1 MKTSVKVER
10 AAARTRMS
18 AEFGI
23 PAETAQNLMNRF
35 YRLCGA
41 ETRLLYL
48 ENDDRTVNLRWVQD
62 LSQQRDKRR
71 EKLDKDFSKYGLA
84 LKYFGYLPQ
93 ICEAGTT
100 REAVPRY
107 FY

>member
-18 AEFGI
+18 AEFKI

-41 ETRLLYL
+41 DTRLLYL
-48 ENDDRTVNLRWVQD
+48 ENDDRTCNQKWVQD

-71 EKLDKDFSKYGLA
+71 EKLNKDFSKYGLA

-100 REAVPRY
+100 REVVPRY

>member
-1 MKTSVKVER
+1 MNMSIKERR
-10 AAARTRMS
+10 AAARANMS
-18 AEFGI
+18 ADYKI

-41 ETRLLYL
+41 DTRLLYL
-48 ENDDRTVNLRWVQD
+48 ESDERTVNQRWVQD
-62 LSQQRDKRR
+62 LSQQRDRRR

-93 ICEAGTT
+93 ICDAGTT

>member
-1 MKTSVKVER
+1 MRTSVKAER
-10 AAARTRMS
+10 AAARVRMS
-18 AEFGI
+18 AEFKV
-23 PAETAQNLMNRF
+23 PAAVAQNLMNRF

-41 ETRLLYL
+41 DTRLLYL
-48 ENDDRTVNLRWVQD
+48 ENDERTVNLRWVHD

>member
-1 MKTSVKVER
+1 MNMSIKERR
-10 AAARTRMS
+10 AAARANMS
-18 AEFGI
+18 AEFKV
-23 PAETAQNLMNRF
+23 PAAVAQNLMNRF
-35 YRLCGA
+35 YRLCGT

-48 ENDDRTVNLRWVQD
+48 ESDERTVNQRWVKD
-62 LSQQRDKRR
+62 LSEQKDKRR
-71 EKLDKDFSKYGLA
+71 EKLDKDFSKYGLT

>member
-18 AEFGI
+18 AEFKI
-23 PAETAQNLMNRF
+23 PAAVAQNLMNRF

-48 ENDDRTVNLRWVQD
+48 ENDERTVNLRWVQD
-62 LSQQRDKRR
+62 LSQQRDRRR

>member
-1 MKTSVKVER
+1 MMSIKERR
-10 AAARTRMS
+10 AAARANMS
-18 AEFGI
+18 DGFKV
-23 PAETAQNLMNRF
+23 PAAVAQNLMNRF

-48 ENDDRTVNLRWVQD
+48 ENDERTVNLRWVQD
-62 LSQQRDKRR
+62 LSQQRDRRR